1 MKDLTRNRNEFLERK
16 RAVDASWFI
25 LLPFLLVYAGILWH
39 YQIGLIP
46 FISLLKANLVLTGCY
61 IGLHLFIERV
71 EMDMRH
77 LRWLALFTF
86 AIILLQITISIH
98 FLGGT
103 EAFLFYPLYLLP
115 IIASGILFSGW
126 YPLGGALMS
135 SGFLAIL
142 FILESPSLG
151 WYLVNNGLPRS
162 VAVMLE
168 KVSIQHYPLFGF
180 EPAPETLFAILLT
193 YLFVSIS
200 FALLAQSTGPLL
212 DRLYRLTVSMERDIK
227 GRENLFNLSLYNAP
241 AGFIIGYRS
250 NFRLIHV
257 NKCVLDT
264 FSLTE
269 DEVRGCDIFSVMPFG
284 ADVSCFIKGKIEMR
298 EPLDSTL
305 IPMALKDGKKAFFQV
320 RLSFLDYPT
329 PAGDEALFLLV
340 ISNVTEELELS
351 NIVMNSEE
359 AMIFADTSGK
369 ISFLNR
375 AAADIFPDIMKGMPL
390 RDALSA
396 MGTFPAEV
404 YGAVLNGK
412 KADGKVR
419 INDKTYFF
427 SFSLLSDLT
436 GVELGIFFTLKDVT
450 NEEVFYNLSV
460 KDELTGLYNRRY
472 FFDMMEKE
480 FAQAI
485 RYPKPLSLAVM
496 DIDFFKKVNDT
507 YGHHAGDLILK
518 SFAKTIST
526 GIRNA
531 DVVARIGG
539 EEFVIYM
546 PFVDA
551 KGAAKLC
558 EKIRADVERTEMA
571 FEGQE
576 ICVTCSIGVSGYV
589 KGDEVGDLMA
599 RADSALYEAKKAGR
613 NRVVIHSDFPGEAA
627 AL

>member
-1 MKDLTRNRNEFLERK
+1 MKELTRNRYEFLERK

-25 LLPFLLVYAGILWH
+25 LLPFLLIFAGILQH
-39 YQIGLIP
+39 YQISVIP
-46 FISLLKANLVLTGCY
+46 FISLLEANLILTGCY
-61 IGLHLFIERV
+61 IGLHIFIERV
-71 EMDMRH
+71 EMGMLH

-135 SGFLAIL
+135 SGFLAVL
-142 FILESPSLG
+142 FLLESPSLG
-151 WYLVNNGLPRS
+151 WYLANNGLPRA
-162 VAVMLE
+162 VAVALE

-180 EPAPETLFAILLT
+180 EPAPETLLAVLLT
-193 YLFVSIS
+193 YLFISIS

-212 DRLYRLTVSMERDIK
+212 DRLYRLTLSMERDIK
-227 GRENLFNLSLYNAP
+227 GREDLFNLSLYNAP
-241 AGFIIGYRS
+241 AGFIIGYGS
-250 NFRLIHV
+250 NCRLIHV
-257 NKCVLDT
+257 NKSVLDT
-264 FSLTE
+264 FSLA
-269 DEVRGCDIFSVMPFG
+269 DNEVRGGDIFSIFPFG
-284 ADVSCFIKGKIEMR
+284 ADASGFIKGKIERR

-305 IPMALKDGKKAFFQV
+305 IPMAMKDGRTAFFQV

-329 PAGDEALFLLV
+329 PAGEELLFLLV
-340 ISNVTEELELS
+340 VNNVTEELELS
-351 NIVMNSEE
+351 NVVMNSEE

-375 AAADIFPDIMKGMPL
+375 AAADIFPDIMKGTPL
-390 RDALSA
+390 REALSA
-396 MGTFPAEV
+396 IGTFPVEL

-412 KADGKVR
+412 KTDGKVR

-460 KDELTGLYNRRY
+460 RDELTGLYNRRY

-480 FAQAI
+480 FAQAV
-485 RYPKPLSLAVM
+485 RYPKPLSLAAM
-496 DIDFFKKVNDT
+496 DIDFFKRVNDT

-526 GIRNA
+526 GIRKA
-531 DVVARIGG
+531 DVVARTGG

-551 KGAAKLC
+551 NGAAKLC
-558 EKIRADVERTEMA
+558 EKIRADVERIETA
-571 FEGQE
+571 FEGQS
-576 ICVTCSIGVSGYV
+576 IRVTCSIGVSDYV
-589 KGDEVGDLMA
+589 KGDEVSHLMA

-613 NRVVIHSDFPGEAA
+613 NRVVIHSDRPGEAA